1 MHRVSEFE
9 WRGYRTPRR
18 RLWPLFLVGAG
29 LTIAYFFFQPDH
41 ASAPEPFDRTASNLA
56 TGNPDLAQNETSAIA
71 SAAPSNQPETAQN
84 EASAITGAPS
94 RVEVINSPPTE
105 ASPPPEAQ
113 ISSSE
118 TEDDGKSIA
127 PSYSALRRQL
137 LRHLR

>member
-56 TGNPDLAQNETSAIA
+56 TGNPDLAHNETSAIA
-71 SAAPSNQPETAQN
+71 SAAPSNQPKLPRTKQVQL
-84 EASAITGAPS
+84 
-94 RVEVINSPPTE
+94 R
-105 ASPPPEAQ
+105 
-113 ISSSE
+113 
-118 TEDDGKSIA
+118 
-127 PSYSALRRQL
+127 ALPHGWR
-137 LRHLR
+137 